1 MRILQFT
8 VSGQSLKKEG
18 DFSGIVAGTN
28 GYLQTSYN
36 FNNDWKDC
44 KKAAIFSRYEK
55 DYPVPIINGRC
66 EVPEEVTGCKC
77 WRVRLIGEREGY
89 RITTNQVEV
98 YQI

>member
-8 VSGQSLKKEG
+8 VSGQSLKKRRR
-18 DFSGIVAGTN
+18 F
-28 GYLQTSYN
+28 
-36 FNNDWKDC
+36 
-44 KKAAIFSRYEK
+44 
-55 DYPVPIINGRC
+55 INGRC

>member
-1 MRILQFT
+1 MRILHFT
-8 VSGQSLKKEG
+8 VSGQSLKKRRR
-18 DFSGIVAGTN
+18 FIN
-28 GYLQTSYN
+28 GR
-36 FNNDWKDC
+36 F
-44 KKAAIFSRYEK
+44 
-55 DYPVPIINGRC
+55 INGRC

>member
-36 FNNDWKDC
+36 FDNDWKDC
-44 KKAAIFSRYEK
+44 KKAAIFSRYDK

-66 EVPEEVTGCKC
+66 EVPEEVTGCKSNIKFIFPLPL
-77 WRVRLIGEREGY
+77 VNATSSIL
-89 RITTNQVEV
+89 
-98 YQI
+98 